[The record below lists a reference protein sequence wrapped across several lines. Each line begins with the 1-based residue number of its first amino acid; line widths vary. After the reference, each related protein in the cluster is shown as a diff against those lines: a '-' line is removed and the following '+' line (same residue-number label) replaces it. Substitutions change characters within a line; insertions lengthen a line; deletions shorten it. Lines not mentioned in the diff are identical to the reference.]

1 MPEVSVIIPTYNRV
15 NLLNRAINSVLT
27 QTFSDFE
34 LIVVDDSSED
44 NTKTF
49 VETLKDLRIRY
60 ICHDKNRGA
69 AAARNTG
76 IRMSKGE
83 YIAFL
88 DSDDEWLPEKLEK
101 QISKFEESDYKVGVV
116 YSGLSV
122 FSRGALVQ
130 QDIPVKS
137 GNIYRAQLL
146 QDYVF
151 PTSTIMVR
159 KKCLLQIGGFDETL
173 PARQDYDLSLRLSKL
188 CEFEFIPEPLVKV
201 YWDSD
206 NRVTNSLKRRL
217 AGEIIINKIAKEI
230 RHEPN
235 YKQRSILSH
244 QYFNLGVFCYY
255 SNDTK
260 YGLKYLFRAV
270 QLNPFRMLLWRF
282 WRIILITL
290 LGYSNYMRISRPV
303 ADFKKSF
310 TVRNK

>member
-1 MPEVSVIIPTYNRV
+1 MPQISVIIPTYNRA
-15 NLLNRAINSVLT
+15 NLLSRAINSVLR

-44 NTKTF
+44 NTKAL
-49 VETLKDLRIRY
+49 VETLKDLRIKY
-60 ICHDKNRGA
+60 MCHEENRGA

-76 IRMSKGE
+76 IRMSRGE

-101 QISKFEESDYKVGVV
+101 QISKFEELHHKVGVV

-122 FSRGALVQ
+122 FSNGELVR

-137 GNIYRAQLL
+137 GNIYRDQLL

-159 KKCLLQIGGFDETL
+159 KECLMEIGGFDETL

-188 CEFEFIPEPLVKV
+188 YEFAFIPEPLVKI

-206 NRVTNSLKRRL
+206 KRVTNSQKRRL

-230 RHEPN
+230 RHKPN

-244 QYFNLGVFCYY
+244 QYFNLGVFSYY

-260 YGLKYLFRAV
+260 YGLNYLLKAV
-270 QLNPFRMLLWRF
+270 KLNPFRMLLWRF

-290 LGYSNYMRISRPV
+290 LGYSNYMRISRPLV
-303 ADFKKSF
+303 HLKKFF
-310 TVRNK
+310 TVRKK